1 MNRYAGKQYTS
12 SQALGPGTL
21 FVKGIEAERRD
32 VPGFVRHVCKQAL
45 YDILVDNDVTQALE
59 NCKNFIRRL
68 VAGKW
73 SLSEMVMTGVRLTLT
88 LKYLK
93 NGLEYHSV

>member
-1 MNRYAGKQYTS
+1 M
-12 SQALGPGTL
+12 

-45 YDILVDNDVTQALE
+45 YDILVDNDVARALE

-88 LKYLK
+88 LKYLR